1 MILRKAATVSTPVI
15 DYRENCIDD
24 DGDDEDCDDD
34 VDDDDDM
41 DQYYNH
47 HHHHH
52 KVMEITAAGDIWS
65 IKTSTTLKSMDLKF
79 KVEILSS

>member
-15 DYRENCIDD
+15 DYRDDCIDD

-52 KVMEITAAGDIWS
+52 EVMEITSAGDMWS

-79 KVEILSS
+79 KVEI

>member
-34 VDDDDDM
+34 VYNDDDM
-41 DQYYNH
+41 DQY
-47 HHHHH
+47 
-52 KVMEITAAGDIWS
+52 
-65 IKTSTTLKSMDLKF
+65 
-79 KVEILSS
+79 